1 MNKKFP
7 MISIIIEIKLKNNLI
22 SIILEIYGGI
32 QMNYIFR
39 DRYIEKIKNFI
50 DKPIVK
56 ILTGMRRVGKSTIL
70 KTIKNDVLKD
80 VPEENKIYMNFES
93 FEYFEINNASSLKE
107 YLNEI
112 LKDQKGKVYFFFDE
126 IQLVEDWEK
135 VINALRV
142 SFDSDIYITGSNS
155 KLISGDLATLL
166 AGRYVEF
173 EIQPF
178 TFDEFSQINNKL
190 NLSRDE
196 LFQKFI
202 KIGGM
207 PGLKYFKLEEEVSQ
221 KYLNDIYNTV
231 LVKDVLN
238 YNNIRDVD
246 IFNRIL
252 SFVMQNIGATFSAS
266 AIKNYLKSENRN
278 ISVDTVLNYLEYC
291 NRAFVLKKVPRFDLE
306 GKKLLKVDEKYY
318 LTDHGFRQSMGF
330 SNLKDIEKTLENIVY
345 IELISRGYDVKIG
358 KVKDREIDFVAKRGE
373 IISYFQIS
381 YLMENEKT
389 REREFGV
396 YDLIKD
402 NYPKYVLSM
411 DKLDFS
417 QKGIIHKNI
426 IDFLLEGEK

>member
-1 MNKKFP
+1 MD
-7 MISIIIEIKLKNNLI
+7 
-22 SIILEIYGGI
+22 
-32 QMNYIFR
+32 YIFR

-70 KTIKNDVLKD
+70 NIIKNDVLKD
-80 VPEENKIYMNFES
+80 IPEENKIYMNFES
-93 FEYFEINNASSLKE
+93 FEYFEINNSGSLKK
-107 YLNEI
+107 YLNKK

-135 VINALRV
+135 VINALMV

-173 EIQPF
+173 EIQPLS
-178 TFDEFSQINNKL
+178 FDEFSEIYKGSNLNKE
-190 NLSRDE
+190 D

-252 SFVMQNIGATFSAS
+252 SFAMQNIGATFSAS

-330 SNLKDIEKTLENIVY
+330 SNVKDIEKTLENIVY
-345 IELISRGYDVKIG
+345 IELLSRGYDVKIG

-411 DKLDFS
+411 DKFDFS
-417 QKGIIHKNI
+417 QKGIVHKNI
-426 IDFLLEGEK
+426 IDFLLEEEK